1 MTTRQQ
7 SIDFILDHFEHPR
20 HHGPMADADLVI
32 SGGNAGCG
40 DVITLYLKLDAEARV
55 IGVSFEGEGCTIS
68 QAAASLTTEHVLG
81 RTLSEINAMPPD
93 PLVDELGRE
102 VVSTRMKCAT
112 LALNTLK
119 SARKQYENGHAKAG
133 VQLT

>member
-7 SIDFILDHFEHPR
+7 SIDFILDHYEHPR
-20 HHGPMADADLVI
+20 HHGQLAEADLVI

-40 DVITLYLKLDAEARV
+40 DVITLYLKLDADARV
-55 IGVSFEGEGCTIS
+55 VDVSFEGEGCTIS
-68 QAAASLTTEHVLG
+68 QAAASLATEHVLG
-81 RTLSEINAMPPD
+81 KTLSEIAAMPPD
-93 PLVDELGRE
+93 PLIDELGRE
-102 VVSTRMKCAT
+102 VVSTRLKCAT

-119 SARKQYENGHAKAG
+119 GAEKQYKNGHAKAE